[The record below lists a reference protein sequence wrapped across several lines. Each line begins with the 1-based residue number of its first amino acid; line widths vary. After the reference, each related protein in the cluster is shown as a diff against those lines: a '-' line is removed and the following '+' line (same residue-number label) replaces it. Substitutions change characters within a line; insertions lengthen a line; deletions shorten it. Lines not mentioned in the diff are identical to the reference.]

1 MKLSLVIPCYNEE
14 ENVELFYTEV
24 NKCFEGKI
32 QDYEFIFVNDGSK
45 DKTMK
50 KLKEIYK
57 NKKSDNVKLIG
68 FSRNF
73 GKEAAIYAGMQQA
86 VGEYTTVIDADLQQR
101 PEVVVEMVRILEE
114 NEDYDC
120 VAAFQDKRSEGKVLT
135 FFKNTFYKI
144 INMLADTE
152 FISGASDFRTFRTNM
167 REAILSMGEYHRF
180 SKGIFSWVGF
190 ETKFIPYVAEQRNA
204 GTSKWSFKKL
214 FKYGMD
220 GIISFSVA
228 PLRMATWAG
237 TICAELALLYMVI
250 VFLQKLFLGIDVPG
264 HATIVTLILFIGG
277 VQLFF
282 LGVLGEYI
290 SKMYIQE
297 KQRPIY
303 ITRETFGIAEK
314 SKADEGKIER
324 GDC

>member
-1 MKLSLVIPCYNEE
+1 MKLSLVVPCYNEE

-24 NKCFEGKI
+24 NKCFAGKI

-57 NKKSDNVKLIG
+57 NRESDNVKLIG

-86 VGEYTTVIDADLQQR
+86 EGEYTTVIDADLQQR
-101 PEVVVEMVRILEE
+101 PEVVVQMVQILEE

-120 VAAFQDKRSEGKVLT
+120 VAAFQEKRSEGKVLT

-144 INMLADTE
+144 INTMADTE
-152 FISGASDFRTFRTNM
+152 FISGASDFRTFRANM
-167 REAILSMGEYHRF
+167 REAILSMSEYHRF

-237 TICAELALLYMVI
+237 TICAELALLYMI
-250 VFLQKLFLGIDVPG
+250 IIFLQKIFFGIDVPG

-282 LGVLGEYI
+282 LGVLGEYV

-297 KQRPIY
+297 KNRPIY
-303 ITRETFGIAEK
+303 ITRETFGIEK
-314 SKADEGKIER
+314 K
-324 GDC
+324 

>member
-1 MKLSLVIPCYNEE
+1 MKLSLVVPCYNEE

-24 NKCFEGKI
+24 AKCFEGKI

-57 NKKSDNVKLIG
+57 NRKSDNVKLIG

-86 VGEYTTVIDADLQQR
+86 EGEYTTIIDADLQQR
-101 PEVVVEMVRILEE
+101 PEVVVQMVQILEE

-120 VAAFQDKRSEGKVLT
+120 VAAFQEKRSEGKVLT
-135 FFKNTFYKI
+135 FFKNSFYKI
-144 INMLADTE
+144 INTVTDTE
-152 FISGASDFRTFRTNM
+152 FISGASDFRTFRSNV
-167 REAILSMGEYHRF
+167 RKAILSMSEYHRF

-237 TICAELALLYMVI
+237 TICAELALLYMII
-250 VFLQKLFLGIDVPG
+250 VFLQKLFFGIDVPG
-264 HATIVTLILFIGG
+264 HATIVTLLLFIGG

-282 LGVLGEYI
+282 LGILGEYI

-297 KQRPIY
+297 KNRPIY
-303 ITRETFGIAEK
+303 ITRETYGIEE
-314 SKADEGKIER
+314 D
-324 GDC
+324 

>member
-14 ENVELFYTEV
+14 DNVELFYREV
-24 NKCFEGKI
+24 KKCFQGKI
-32 QDYEFIFVNDGSK
+32 ESYELIFVNDGSK

-57 NKKSDNVKLIG
+57 NRGKTKIKIIG

-73 GKEAAIYAGMQQA
+73 GKEAAIYAGMKQA
-86 VGEYTTVIDADLQQR
+86 KGQYTTVIDADLQQR
-101 PEVVVEMVRILEE
+101 PEVVVQMVQILEE

-120 VAAFQDKRSEGKVLT
+120 VAAFQEKRNEGRILT
-135 FFKNTFYKI
+135 FFKNMFYKI
-144 INMLADTE
+144 INKVADTE
-152 FISGASDFRTFRTNM
+152 FISGASDFRTFRANM
-167 REAILSMGEYHRF
+167 REAIINMSEYHRF

-190 ETKFIPYVAEQRNA
+190 ETRFIPYVAEKRNA

-228 PLRMATWAG
+228 PLKLATYAG
-237 TICAELALLYMVI
+237 TICAELALLYMVVI
-250 VFLQKLFLGIDVPG
+250 FLQKLFWGIDVPG
-264 HATIVTLILFIGG
+264 HATVVTLILFIGG

-282 LGVLGEYI
+282 LGILGEYI

-297 KQRPIY
+297 KKRPIY
-303 ITRETFGIAEK
+303 ITRETLGLE
-314 SKADEGKIER
+314 EE
-324 GDC
+324 

>member
-1 MKLSLVIPCYNEE
+1 MKLSLVVPCYNEE

-24 NKCFEGKI
+24 NKCFAGKI

-57 NKKSDNVKLIG
+57 NRKSDNVKLIG

-86 VGEYTTVIDADLQQR
+86 GGEYTTVIDADLQQR

-120 VAAFQDKRSEGKVLT
+120 VAAFQEKRSEGKVLT

-144 INMLADTE
+144 INTVADTE
-152 FISGASDFRTFRTNM
+152 FISGASDFRTFRANM
-167 REAILSMGEYHRF
+167 REAILSMSEYHRF

-250 VFLQKLFLGIDVPG
+250 VFLQKLFFGIDVPG

-282 LGVLGEYI
+282 LGILGEYI

-297 KQRPIY
+297 KRRPIY

-314 SKADEGKIER
+314 SKADEMER
-324 GDC
+324 GNC